1 VVSKTNI
8 EFLTVARS
16 LEGRQNRTMTKLI
29 LIFAMTGITCS
40 AWAAELLTN
49 AAHFA
54 DAPAYVTSTRVNKIA
69 DKVQNVLEWTI
80 RRVEVEWYKDQA
92 SFDKVHKLGPMAV
105 AVSLRDRNRILLG
118 PRITTENFESV
129 FGHEL
134 VHVIS
139 YQKYKDAIPRWLE
152 EGLANHVAQT
162 GRVDYKWLR
171 TQPLPKSVTDLI
183 HPFDGTTDRVRYH
196 YAASQ
201 ALAELISSKCE
212 LRGLLRLSVGRKLED
227 YLENICRI
235 KDLNA
240 EFAKWIK
247 SK

>member
-1 VVSKTNI
+1 
-8 EFLTVARS
+8 
-16 LEGRQNRTMTKLI
+16 MTKLV
-29 LIFAMTGITCS
+29 LLFAMTSIS
-40 AWAAELLTN
+40 ASALAAELLTN
-49 AAHFA
+49 AAHFT
-54 DAPAYVTSTRVNKIA
+54 DVPAYVNSTRVNKIA

-118 PRITTENFESV
+118 PRVTTENFDSV

-152 EGLANHVAQT
+152 EGLANHVAQS

-171 TQPLPKSVTDLI
+171 KQPLPKNITNLV
-183 HPFDGTTDRVRYH
+183 HPFDGTTDRIRYH

-201 ALAELISSKCE
+201 ALTEMISSKCE

-235 KDLNA
+235 KDINSD
-240 EFAKWIK
+240 FAKWIQ